1 LSGSTSLRYA
11 DESDYAEGHLEVIRC
26 NVILSDMLVGR
37 QFDLHDW
44 KGIKSYQQQVKEE
57 SRVEVGVEML
67 QSSYVIWNHQ
77 IQGEFRIL
85 QLSRISIS

>member
-1 LSGSTSLRYA
+1 
-11 DESDYAEGHLEVIRC
+11 
-26 NVILSDMLVGR
+26 VILSDMLVGR

-57 SRVEVGVEML
+57 SGVEAEVEML
-67 QSSYVIWNHQ
+67 QGSYLIWSHQ
-77 IQGEFRIL
+77 IQGEFRDL